1 MEHDYL
7 KNIKLVVLDLDGT
20 LLNEEG
26 EIGEETISLTKKL
39 REKDVHFTFASGRLH
54 SALTDYAEIL
64 SIDLP
69 IISLDGALIKNHQ
82 TGEIISTSYV
92 PEKYVHK
99 AIRLADEKLVK
110 IALCHADAIYFTEY
124 NVTIPEILDKFGAK
138 YEEIHSYDGLYD
150 KTLEIVCAS
159 DYGDAIKFINNKLT
173 FPYSFGLNTSYFKS
187 HSRKGI
193 YYLEVRKGNTSK
205 GEGLNKLLK
214 KMKIKFSETV
224 VVGDWYNDR
233 SLFETKA
240 HKAAM
245 GNAVPEIQN
254 LATIQL
260 KRTNNEDGV
269 AELLQMIL
277 KAKS

>member
-1 MEHDYL
+1 METDYL

-26 EIGEETISLTKKL
+26 EIGKETISLTKKL
-39 REKDVHFTFASGRLH
+39 RDKNVHFTFASGRLH
-54 SALTDYAEIL
+54 SALIDYAEIL
-64 SIDLP
+64 SIDIP

-82 TGEIISTSYV
+82 TDEIISTSYV

-99 AIRLADEKLVK
+99 AIKLADEKLVK
-110 IALCHADAIYFTEY
+110 IALCHSDAIYFTEY

-159 DYGDAIKFINNKLT
+159 DYGDAIKFIHNKLT

-193 YYLEVRKGNTSK
+193 YYLEVRKGGTSK

-240 HKAAM
+240 HRAAM

-269 AELLQMIL
+269 AELLEMIL
-277 KAKS
+277 KAKN

>member
-1 MEHDYL
+1 MENEKL
-7 KNIKLVVLDLDGT
+7 KDIRLVVLDLDGT

-26 EIGEETISLTKKL
+26 EIGNETIALVKKL

-64 SIDLP
+64 SIDVP
-69 IISLDGALIKNHQ
+69 IISLDGALIKNHK
-82 TGEIISTSYV
+82 TNEIFSTSSI
-92 PEKYVHK
+92 PEKYVRK
-99 AIRLADEKLVK
+99 AIALSDQHLVK

-124 NVTIPEILDKFGAK
+124 NVVIPDILDKFGAK
-138 YEEIHSYDGLYD
+138 YEEVSSYEGLYD

-159 DYGDAIKFINNKLT
+159 DYGDAIKYLRNKFT

-187 HSRKGI
+187 QSRKGI
-193 YYLEVRKGNTSK
+193 YYLEIRKGGTSK
-205 GEGLNKLLK
+205 GEGLKKLLK
-214 KMKIKFSETV
+214 LLKIKFSETV

-240 HKAAM
+240 HRAAM
-245 GNAVPEIQN
+245 GNAVPEIIN
-254 LATIQL
+254 LSTIKL

-269 AELLQMIL
+269 AELLEMIL
-277 KAKS
+277 KAKK

>member
-1 MEHDYL
+1 MEFDYL

-20 LLNEEG
+20 LLNQEG

-39 REKDVHFTFASGRLH
+39 RDKNVHFTFASGRLH

-64 SIDLP
+64 SIDVP

-99 AIRLADEKLVK
+99 AIKLADEKLVK
-110 IALCHADAIYFTEY
+110 IALCHSDAIYFTEY

-159 DYGDAIKFINNKLT
+159 DYGDAIKFIHNKLT
-173 FPYSFGLNTSYFKS
+173 FPFSFGLNTSYFK
-187 HSRKGI
+187 
-193 YYLEVRKGNTSK
+193 
-205 GEGLNKLLK
+205 
-214 KMKIKFSETV
+214 
-224 VVGDWYNDR
+224 
-233 SLFETKA
+233 
-240 HKAAM
+240 
-245 GNAVPEIQN
+245 
-254 LATIQL
+254 
-260 KRTNNEDGV
+260 
-269 AELLQMIL
+269 
-277 KAKS
+277 